1 MTIKDDILSA
11 YLDGEL
17 APEETERVRALLGR
31 DADLAERLERLRLA
45 GELTREAFAAVALAP
60 APHVLRVAAGAG
72 WSRFVAPAAAA
83 LAACAAGVMLGVSLR
98 GEGAARLLS
107 IDGGIVAAPAVARA
121 LDKAA
126 NGAAM
131 HSGGVETAPI
141 YSFRDGDGRA
151 CRVFRAAASGATM
164 EGAACRH
171 GATWRILALSPAQVQ
186 SGAFVQAGGDEP
198 AAVAA
203 AVDAA
208 FAEEISAEEEAELI
222 ARGWRYPE

>member
-17 APEETERVRALLGR
+17 APEDAERLRALLAC
-31 DADLAERLERLRLA
+31 DADLAQRFERLRLA
-45 GELTREAFAAVALAP
+45 GELAREAFEPLALAR
-60 APHVLRVAAGAG
+60 APHALRAAAGAS
-72 WSRFVAPAAAA
+72 WSRFAAPAAAA
-83 LAACAAGVMLGVSLR
+83 LAACAAGVVLGVSLR
-98 GEGAARLLS
+98 GEGSGRLFS

-121 LDKAA
+121 LDDAA
-126 NGAAM
+126 TSATM
-131 HSGGVETAPI
+131 RSGGVAVAPI

-151 CRVFRAAASGATM
+151 CRAFRASASDATV
-164 EGAACRH
+164 EGAACRD
-171 GATWRILALSPAQVQ
+171 GAIWRILALAPTQAR

-222 ARGWRYPE
+222 ARGWR